1 MDAYSH
7 ASFFDD
13 EPLASTS
20 TAMPAYLYSTPDPS
34 SSDFASLPSSSSSS
48 AGTDEPVLDTW
59 RVPPSL
65 FTVFVSFYAA
75 VFFCGLI
82 GNTFVVAAI
91 AMNKTFRTAT
101 DWLISSLAIADLLIL
116 VFCLPSTLLNNLLT
130 EWQLGSWGCKLSVWV
145 NSTTSCASIFTLV
158 GVTGDRY
165 LAICHPLRQLK
176 MKNSLLHWYI
186 LGIWLL
192 SALLASPNLWVYRQI
207 LYDLVSGHQLVHEQ
221 LALDH
226 HLVARLCVDTSNNI
240 WLFIVINLFIAFL
253 VPIVVICVLYA
264 LIFRAVSRHTRKK
277 LAVDNGARI
286 RDERVKLR
294 IAQMMFTVIVVFV
307 LCWMPLYGLYCY
319 FFMAEDRDSM
329 FFQFASSVLRPI
341 FQWLSLLSSSLNP
354 LIYIA
359 FSQKYRRAF
368 HSLLLFPCRRRYKE
382 FKQATRSTFRRSSCF
397 SEKPSTVQLFS
408 CQPNNGLRGEEN
420 VCANYMFIN
429 NNSRNNES
437 LATNDAM
444 RHQQKQQQQRKVSFT
459 MATTACCMSPA
470 MTRRKM
476 SEQQQSYWRPS
487 PPPSS
492 SSSLL
497 TTSCDGSSVTT
508 TTPPQNNTGTMM
520 ASLLRRV
527 ALENSQRQQR
537 KELSVDAAGG
547 DGGKER
553 RDDAERRRRQW
564 RESTA
569 ASPQRRA
576 CHGDS
581 STEDNTPRRHASHR
595 RRSAD
600 PLLQALTKQMQ
611 NQADDDDDGTL
622 KQQQHHHNSSK
633 LAY

>member
-1 MDAYSH
+1 MG
-7 ASFFDD
+7 
-13 EPLASTS
+13 E
-20 TAMPAYLYSTPDPS
+20 
-34 SSDFASLPSSSSSS
+34 
-48 AGTDEPVLDTW
+48 
-59 RVPPSL
+59 
-65 FTVFVSFYAA
+65 
-75 VFFCGLI
+75 I
-82 GNTFVVAAI
+82 
-91 AMNKTFRTAT
+91 
-101 DWLISSLAIADLLIL
+101 
-116 VFCLPSTLLNNLLT
+116 

-408 CQPNNGLRGEEN
+408 CQPTNGLRGEEN

-429 NNSRNNES
+429 NSRNNEN

-444 RHQQKQQQQRKVSFT
+444 RHQQKQQQRKVSFT

-476 SEQQQSYWRPS
+476 SEQQQSYWRS

-508 TTPPQNNTGTMM
+508 TQNNNGTMM

-527 ALENSQRQQR
+527 ALENSQRQQH

-547 DGGKER
+547 DVKEC

-576 CHGDS
+576 CDGG
-581 STEDNTPRRHASHR
+581 STEDNTQRRHASHR

-600 PLLQALTKQMQ
+600 PLLQALACEQSQ
-611 NQADDDDDGTL
+611 DEHHQSPEQQLPDDDDGML
-622 KQQQHHHNSSK
+622 EQQQHHHHNSSSK